1 MGSSMTSQPTRRRR
15 RLPTSNVTHQER
27 ASGASNAADS
37 AAASSPRYQRRVPGQ
52 MREHHVTT
60 DYSYVHKDLLL
71 VLGVTAVTT
80 AFIVAM
86 SFVL

>member
-1 MGSSMTSQPTRRRR
+1 MTSQPTRRRR
-15 RLPTSNVTHQER
+15 RLPTSNVPHQDR
-27 ASGASNAADS
+27 TPGASNAADT
-37 AAASSPRYQRRVPGQ
+37 AAAVTPRYQRRVPGQ

-71 VLGVTAVTT
+71 VLGVTVVTT

-86 SFVL
+86 SFIL